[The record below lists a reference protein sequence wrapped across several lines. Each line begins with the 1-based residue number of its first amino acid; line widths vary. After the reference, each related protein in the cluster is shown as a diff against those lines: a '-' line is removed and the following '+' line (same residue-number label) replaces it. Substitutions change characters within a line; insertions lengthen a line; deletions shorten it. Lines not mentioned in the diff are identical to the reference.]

1 MSSTGTVTTARGWTH
16 AALARAALA
25 VALAVYLSAY
35 FRDTRT
41 FLLLDHV
48 DLAIHEAGHV
58 LFAPFGEFLGIA
70 GGTLLQLIVPAV
82 FVLYFLRR
90 RDRYA
95 AAIVVFWVSQ
105 SLFNVATY
113 AGDARAQLLP
123 LVGGEDVLHDWAYML
138 GSLGWLHHD
147 TAIETG
153 LRAAAF
159 LVWLGALAAALHYS
173 RVLRPDRA
181 PA

>member
-1 MSSTGTVTTARGWTH
+1 MSSIGAAAAARGWTN

-35 FRDTRT
+35 LRDTRT

-58 LFAPFGEFLGIA
+58 IFAPFGEFIGMA
-70 GGTLLQLIVPAV
+70 GGTLLQLIVPVA
-82 FVLYFLRR
+82 FVLYFFRR

-147 TAIETG
+147 TTIEG
-153 LRAAAF
+153 SLRAVAF
-159 LVWLGALAAALHYS
+159 LLWAGALVVTLRHS
-173 RVLRPDRA
+173 RVPP
-181 PA
+181 PARLQA